1 MTNYQSRMRTSY
13 FQVNDEEAFRQELT
27 QLEAF
32 NETIAKDDEG
42 RLCIYGEN
50 FDILH
55 EPQDQGDD
63 LEVDVFAILA
73 KHMVDG
79 EAILVNS
86 IGYEGYRYVNAQ
98 STIITHGTILAID
111 PEFAVKQQAV
121 DQNLLTPEQA
131 NRLRCEY

>member
-13 FQVNDEEAFRQELT
+13 FHVKDEEAFRQELT
-27 QLEAF
+27 QLETF
-32 NETIAKDDEG
+32 NETIAKDDKN

-55 EPQDQGDD
+55 EPQDDGND

-73 KHMVDG
+73 NHMVDG
-79 EAILVNS
+79 ESILVNS

-98 STIITHGTILAID
+98 STIITHDAVLSID

-121 DQNLLTPEQA
+121 EHGLLTPEQA